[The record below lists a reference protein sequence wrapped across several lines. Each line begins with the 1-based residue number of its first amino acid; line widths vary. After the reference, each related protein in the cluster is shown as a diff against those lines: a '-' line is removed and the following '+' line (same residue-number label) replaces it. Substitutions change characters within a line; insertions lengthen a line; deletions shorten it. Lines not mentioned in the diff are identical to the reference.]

1 MMKKYYLDMYIKLRK
16 EVNITSWDWETGYGD
31 SASGKAIVKNNS
43 NYDIPKLKYEIT
55 YKDRNGDEI
64 TTDDGYVTHD
74 ELSSGS
80 SKAFTFYTSYVGNA
94 QKASI
99 NLDFDTDF
107 ILKCIADTQYTGKE
121 YEEFINTKE

>member
-16 EVNITSWDWETGYGD
+16 EVNIISWDWETGYGD
-31 SASGKAIVKNNS
+31 SANGKAIVKNNS

-55 YKDRNGDEI
+55 YKDRNGNEI
-64 TTDDGYVTHD
+64 ITDDGYVTHD

-94 QKASI
+94 QRTSI

-107 ILKCIADTQYTGKE
+107 ILKCIADAQ
-121 YEEFINTKE
+121 